1 MFLQF
6 YVFVILFLF
15 LITSLSRKKWTQ
27 KMDNALILLHFE
39 LIHNGHKKLHFLLTK
54 YGKHSKYYLTYS
66 TKYLKMDTNYSI
78 KWTQTL
84 ITV

>member
-27 KMDNALILLHFE
+27 KLDNALIILHFE
-39 LIHNGHKKLHFLLTK
+39 LIHKGHKKLHFLLIK
-54 YGKHSKYYLTYS
+54 YSKRSKYYLINLS
-66 TKYLKMDTNYSI
+66 KYLKMDT
-78 KWTQTL
+78 K
-84 ITV
+84 